1 MTRYSHLLFRL
12 YQTVDPS
19 SITKIIE
26 KLPKRDKEIGLVS
39 ISKASPT
46 VELTPTKIKEILSIT
61 EKNNLVINIQH
72 TDFFKVSYY
81 QRNSITMKFR
91 ALNEINKKNWYNIDG
106 GFNYSQ
112 SRLQSL
118 YVFFLQIIPY

>member
-46 VELTPTKIKEILSIT
+46 VELTPTKIMEILSIT
-61 EKNNLVINIQH
+61 EKNNLVIKIQH
-72 TDFFKVSYY
+72 TDDFTGQQALYFFQNEQILVKNGKPLYFNFVFGVY
-81 QRNSITMKFR
+81 QNYPALKFG
-91 ALNEINKKNWYNIDG
+91 KH
-106 GFNYSQ
+106 
-112 SRLQSL
+112 
-118 YVFFLQIIPY
+118 